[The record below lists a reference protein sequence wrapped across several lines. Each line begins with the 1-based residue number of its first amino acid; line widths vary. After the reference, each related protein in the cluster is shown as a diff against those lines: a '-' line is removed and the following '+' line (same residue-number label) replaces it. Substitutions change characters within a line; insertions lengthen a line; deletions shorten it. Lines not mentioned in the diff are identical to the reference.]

1 MVINVLQTD
10 PLLNTRF
17 LLFYFVLTT
26 FLCSNA
32 QDDVT
37 YYKQV
42 LDTTTNKQ
50 TKLVALD
57 SILSKTLKQP
67 TLEFPDYLEDFVDMS
82 IDEKAYYAAIDWA
95 VKGSHNLSIRLQSP
109 NRTLQII
116 SKVEPLL
123 DSIDDSYLKGGVYI
137 KKAGALF
144 NKKDYENA
152 IVSYDQGIA
161 NYSNKD
167 SIKVADALYFKGQA
181 KFQLGEFLE
190 AIREYEKA
198 YEYYNLLGD
207 EEYARY
213 TEGAIISVY
222 GRSGFHEK
230 TIVARNQLID
240 KLIASGARLDL
251 IPAYFNQSIN
261 YGEIGNFAK
270 QEEFLLLAHKEV
282 QGFNENL
289 YYNISVCN
297 GLVRFYCKQ
306 NKLEKAKIYL
316 NEASNYVA
324 KIPVETIP
332 VSQYKVAKSEF
343 LYSIGQYEDA
353 FQLLNGLI
361 TNSSS
366 INQDFTLKQEAREL
380 MYKIYEAKGNHKMA
394 LETYKSYTVVED
406 SLLGITKTNALSYYQ
421 SLFEAERNQKEINE
435 QQTQID
441 ILNKDKEIAQGKSRL
456 LWLLIIALLLFAA
469 GIVIFIK
476 QKAKQNRTILQVQL
490 DANKREIEVFT
501 KELVEKSNSL
511 DLLKIELEKLKN
523 EFGGNE
529 KIERLQELV
538 SLKILTNEHWQDFK
552 NKFNVVYPSLLVK
565 AREVNKDITN
575 SEERLI
581 ALEKL
586 NLKTSEIANILGV
599 SPESVVKIRYRLR
612 KKLGISKETSILQFI
627 EIK

>member
-394 LETYKSYTVVED
+394 LETYKSYSVVED

-421 SLFEAERNQKEINE
+421 SLFESERNQKEINE

-490 DANKREIEVFT
+490 DANKRELEVFT

>member
-230 TIVARNQLID
+230 TIEARNQLID

-394 LETYKSYTVVED
+394 LETYKSYSVVED

-421 SLFEAERNQKEINE
+421 SLFESERNQKEINE

-490 DANKREIEVFT
+490 DANKRELEVFT

>member
-1 MVINVLQTD
+1 M
-10 PLLNTRF
+10 
-17 LLFYFVLTT
+17 
-26 FLCSNA
+26 
-32 QDDVT
+32 
-37 YYKQV
+37 
-42 LDTTTNKQ
+42 
-50 TKLVALD
+50 
-57 SILSKTLKQP
+57 
-67 TLEFPDYLEDFVDMS
+67 
-82 IDEKAYYAAIDWA
+82 
-95 VKGSHNLSIRLQSP
+95 
-109 NRTLQII
+109 QII

-394 LETYKSYTVVED
+394 LETYKSYSVVED

-421 SLFEAERNQKEINE
+421 SLFESERNQKEINE

-490 DANKREIEVFT
+490 DANKRELEVFT

>member
-42 LDTTTNKQ
+42 LDTTTSKQ

-67 TLEFPDYLEDFVDMS
+67 TPEFPDYLEDFVDMS

-230 TIVARNQLID
+230 TIEARNQLID

-394 LETYKSYTVVED
+394 LETYKSYSVVED

-421 SLFEAERNQKEINE
+421 SLFESERNQKEINE

-490 DANKREIEVFT
+490 DANKRELEVFT

>member
-116 SKVEPLL
+116 SKVEPLV
-123 DSIDDSYLKGGVYI
+123 DSINDSYLKGGVYI

-230 TIVARNQLID
+230 TIEARNQLID